1 MGDWVVVLEFSP
13 LRGDR
18 PFELSVVQALVE
30 RLREWHPSGLYNPD
44 RYAIQLH
51 IPASAADEALRL
63 AVSCHEQA
71 VQAVA
76 AAASFTRAEV
86 LTLTEFEA
94 SWHPP
99 TGSNAG
105 LPAGRAAQALI
116 SIEVYEATRALLSA
130 STASEVTDI
139 LVRFV
144 LGVGGQVSVGPPR
157 QVPDVVSVDLSVSPS
172 EELHA
177 IADNL
182 SVAGLIIERWLPPLI
197 EDAKRTLVLLER
209 PR

>member
-51 IPASAADEALRL
+51 IPATAADDALRL
-63 AVSCHEQA
+63 AVSYHEQA

-76 AAASFTRAEV
+76 AAATFTRAEV
-86 LTLTEFEA
+86 LTLSEFEA
-94 SWHPP
+94 SWHLP
-99 TGSNAG
+99 TGSGAG

-116 SIEVYEATRALLSA
+116 SIEVYEATRALLGA
-130 STASEVTDI
+130 ATASQVTDI

-144 LGVGGQVSVGPPR
+144 LAVGGHVSVGPPR
-157 QVPDVVSVDLSVSPS
+157 QVAGVVSVDLSVSPG

-177 IADNL
+177 LADNL

-197 EDAKRTLVLLER
+197 EDAKRALVLLER